1 MQATIPERGTP
12 GCPVRPLAL
21 VAWAALTVTAQPLIT
36 SHGTLVPFLVLTAPE
51 AASRCA

>member
-1 MQATIPERGTP
+1 MPRP
-12 GCPVRPLAL
+12 PLAL

-36 SHGTLVPFLVLTAPE
+36 SYGTLVPFLVLAALE